1 MCALHSVAFNLTS
14 KGIYGVAV
22 DISRWYAEK
31 EITQIA
37 RSNEWI

>member
-14 KGIYGVAV
+14 KEIYGVAV

-31 EITQIA
+31 GNNA
-37 RSNEWI
+37 DCA